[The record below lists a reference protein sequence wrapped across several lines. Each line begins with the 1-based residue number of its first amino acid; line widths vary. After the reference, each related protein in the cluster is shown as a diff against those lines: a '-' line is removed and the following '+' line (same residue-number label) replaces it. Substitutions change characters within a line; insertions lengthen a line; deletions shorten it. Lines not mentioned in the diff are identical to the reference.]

1 MKSKSQSLAKAL
13 ILLSTGIA
21 AASGYWAF
29 NAYQE
34 NTRLKISIERAQ
46 GEVQAGKEHLAD
58 LSSRI
63 RPDADPAREI
73 SDVVSKVSLGLYNAQ
88 TPYSFSISSLTPKRQ
103 AGGATAA
110 AVVDLS
116 DQVPGT
122 KVRSM
127 QIELR
132 GTFERLDGFRAFLV
146 DIQQRYPVSIHSL
159 KIENNQFDISL
170 LVMGV

>member
-1 MKSKSQSLAKAL
+1 M
-13 ILLSTGIA
+13 
-21 AASGYWAF
+21 
-29 NAYQE
+29 
-34 NTRLKISIERAQ
+34 
-46 GEVQAGKEHLAD
+46 QAGKAHLDD

-63 RPDADPAREI
+63 HSEADPAREI
-73 SDVVSKVSLGLYNAQ
+73 SEVVSKVSLELYNSQ

-116 DQVPGT
+116 DLVPGT

-132 GTFERLDGFRAFLV
+132 GSFERLDGFRAFLV
-146 DIQQRYPVSIHSL
+146 DIQQRHPVAVHSL
-159 KIENNQFDISL
+159 KVENNQFDLSL
-170 LVMGV
+170 LVLGV